1 MIPTMFQRIVV
12 TFGKRDYAW
21 IMSVDRHDLSYP
33 TNVNDQ
39 AFSDVPSPMC
49 WVLGTTG
56 RYKKLALPLRSATLV
71 GEAAMLQAGIDG
83 VG

>member
-39 AFSDVPSPMC
+39 AFSDVPSPTC